1 MNPAMAAELRR
12 RESESVL
19 FSRLLSFAHSALP
32 DPPVSAAARLSALL
46 LPHDD
51 HISRLPDALLR
62 NIVSRLP
69 VKDAARTAA
78 LSSRWRGVWRS
89 APLVLA
95 DAHLLPDLIPAV
107 TRADARRVP
116 SVVSLI
122 LAAHPGPFRCIH
134 LTVSHLEEYQ
144 GPLARWLGLLAA
156 KGTQELVLANRPPP
170 VVLRLPAAI
179 FGIDTLTRL
188 YLALW
193 KFPDIPRTAY
203 FPNLREL
210 GLCTVVIESRHLD
223 SILARSPVLETLCLQ
238 GNMLMD
244 RLTINSRSIRCVYVV
259 ATSDLDITVE
269 EAPQL
274 QRLIVWVAS
283 TCKGGSPRK
292 TIKIGRV
299 QALGLIGYL
308 EPEFHTLQVGDT
320 TIKPSAKP
328 SPFTMLPTVKILG
341 LKVRFGVRNEAKM
354 LPCFLRCFPKVERL
368 HIESKETIESSSKIN
383 LKFWKESGTIASICS
398 SVNLIIFHNFRG
410 DQCELC
416 FLKFILESAQMLTK
430 LVVVYRKGT
439 FASLAEARSKVD
451 PLFDV
456 SWASKCC
463 SLRLV
468 QSALA
473 EGEGLK
479 ILNFKRGSNFS
490 LSDPLAFTGRC

>member
-1 MNPAMAAELRR
+1 M
-12 RESESVL
+12 
-19 FSRLLSFAHSALP
+19 
-32 DPPVSAAARLSALL
+32 
-46 LPHDD
+46 
-51 HISRLPDALLR
+51 
-62 NIVSRLP
+62 
-69 VKDAARTAA
+69 
-78 LSSRWRGVWRS
+78 
-89 APLVLA
+89 
-95 DAHLLPDLIPAV
+95 
-107 TRADARRVP
+107 
-116 SVVSLI
+116 
-122 LAAHPGPFRCIH
+122 
-134 LTVSHLEEYQ
+134 
-144 GPLARWLGLLAA
+144 
-156 KGTQELVLANRPPP
+156 
-170 VVLRLPAAI
+170 
-179 FGIDTLTRL
+179 
-188 YLALW
+188 
-193 KFPDIPRTAY
+193 
-203 FPNLREL
+203 
-210 GLCTVVIESRHLD
+210 
-223 SILARSPVLETLCLQ
+223 
-238 GNMLMD
+238 
-244 RLTINSRSIRCVYVV
+244 
-259 ATSDLDITVE
+259 
-269 EAPQL
+269 QL
-274 QRLIVWVAS
+274 Q
-283 TCKGGSPRK
+283 
-292 TIKIGRV
+292 
-299 QALGLIGYL
+299 
-308 EPEFHTLQVGDT
+308 
-320 TIKPSAKP
+320 PSAKP

-368 HIESKETIESSSKIN
+368 HIEVSRPHYSNTIAAAYRLNSISSLHGLTNNLLQSKETIESSSKIN